1 MAFKTKQAKKA
12 AVLPKSPV
20 SKPELA
26 EEPKK
31 AAKPRKKRAPFDPKA
46 KIAGRATAAQ
56 LRARI
61 KFLEDQVGWHETR
74 ARGDHGGP
82 KHARS
87 KV

>member
-1 MAFKTKQAKKA
+1 MAFGTKKTKKAAERAAQPPWPEDAAKKA
-12 AVLPKSPV
+12 
-20 SKPELA
+20 
-26 EEPKK
+26 KK
-31 AAKPRKKRAPFDPKA
+31 AAKPRKKRVPFDPKA